1 MAPRRRAA
9 SKPKKTSA
17 VKKRYLDGKLEF
29 KNKAMLDFHLELKGR
44 KKAGE
49 ISSFLVPAI
58 NEVVKN
64 KYGAVKVMIDGH
76 VFDSIMESRY
86 YLHLLEEKR
95 AGRIVSFVLQPAYLL
110 LPSFKKMVN
119 GKMKTFRKME
129 YVADFLVTDDKGIET
144 VIDVKGTVTDVF
156 ALKRKLFE
164 YAHQDKTLKCV
175 QLKRKQWIDI

>member
-1 MAPRRRAA
+1 MAPRKRATG
-9 SKPKKTSA
+9 KPKKTSA

-44 KKAGE
+44 KKDEE
-49 ISSFLVPAI
+49 ISSLLVPVI

-86 YLHLLEEKR
+86 YLHLLEEQR
-95 AGRIVSFVLQPAYLL
+95 TGRIASFSLQPAYLL
-110 LPSFKKMVN
+110 MPSFKKMVD

-129 YVADFLVTDDKGIET
+129 YIADFLVTDTEGNET

-164 YAHQDKTLKCV
+164 YAHQDKTLRCV
-175 QLKRKQWIDI
+175 QLKRKQWATI